1 HENCEVHVP
10 SSRLENAQSPCRAA
24 HGDDLAAAEG
34 RERDEAD
41 GASVRWVEAA
51 PQRQQAIPASLIEN
65 LSSLPRYGERG
76 AYITTA
82 TPITQI
88 SAPSRSYR
96 SGRVPSMP
104 HPQSTDRTTN
114 TPP

>member
-1 HENCEVHVP
+1 MRP
-10 SSRLENAQSPCRAA
+10 PADSKMGCRAA
-24 HGDDLAAAEG
+24 HGDGLAAAEG

-41 GASVRWVEAA
+41 RARVRRVEAA
-51 PQRQQAIPASLIEN
+51 PDASERSRPSLVEY
-65 LSSLPRYGERG
+65 LSSLPRYSGRG

-96 SGRVPSMP
+96 SGRAPSMP